1 MKKLFLLLP
10 VIILSFSAADSA
22 LTKEEREVAI
32 KYMKETKEGFLND
45 VKGLSETQLNFKTSP
60 DRWSVAQCIE
70 HIAIAENALMGLIQN
85 NQKQP
90 ADPSKRP
97 EVKATDTDVWT
108 KVTDRSR
115 KGTAP
120 EFLKPSGKFKNSEEA
135 VKAFVEQRDKNIEYV
150 QTTNDDLRDHFMP
163 HPAIG
168 PIDDYQWLI
177 LIAAHSRRH
186 TLQIEEVKA
195 DPGFPKN

>member
-1 MKKLFLLLP
+1 MKKLFFLLP
-10 VIILSFSAADSA
+10 VIFLGFSAADTT
-22 LTKEEREVAI
+22 LTKEERETAI

-45 VKGLSETQLNFKTSP
+45 VKGLSEAQLNFKAAP
-60 DRWSVAQCIE
+60 ERWSIAQCME
-70 HIAIAENALMGLIQN
+70 HIAIAENALMGLIQD
-85 NQKQP
+85 NQKKP
-90 ADPSKRP
+90 ADLSKRS
-97 EVKATDTDVWT
+97 EVKVTDADLLA

-120 EFLKPSGKFKNSEEA
+120 EFLKPSNKFKNSEETI
-135 VKAFVEQRDKNIEYV
+135 KAFVEQRDKNMEYI

-168 PIDDYQWLI
+168 MLDDYQWVL

-186 TLQIEEVKA
+186 TLQIEEVKT
-195 DPGFPKN
+195 DPNFPKN